1 MDSSTSK
8 DDFSTLEGL
17 TFEKAFGELETIVAA
32 LESEKRSLDESLA
45 LYERGQ
51 SLAKYCSNLLD
62 QAELKVQLLAGETLN
77 NFSVEN

>member
-32 LESEKRSLDESLA
+32 LESEKQSLDESLA